1 MLALARFLAAG
12 GSATFFFPTP
22 TLPYLQGE
30 EAAGT
35 NGSLFYVL
43 FFIGAILFLA
53 AFFYGRRHR
62 A

>member
-1 MLALARFLAAG
+1 MLALGGFLAVG
-12 GSATFFFPTP
+12 GQAAFLPTP

-30 EAAGT
+30 ESAGM